1 MTLPSC
7 RAADTCEEDAGRGI
21 PAAVGVARAVDAGAA
36 ASLRASTPPRS
47 EAMPAA
53 VRRDDLG
60 PRGAF
65 GITVPPLSIQ
75 SLLTNRKVHAAVN
88 RQRRGA
94 PDMAAGPILQA
105 PSPARGPRCPRIPF
119 VTLVTGPL

>member
-7 RAADTCEEDAGRGI
+7 RAADTCEADARGGI

-53 VRRDDLG
+53 VRRGDLG

-65 GITVPPLSIQ
+65 GITVPPSSIQ
-75 SLLTNRKVHAAVN
+75 SYSLTAKSTPPSIVSGEGRPIWLRVQYCKSLRRRAV
-88 RQRRGA
+88 RA
-94 PDMAAGPILQA
+94 ILEFR
-105 PSPARGPRCPRIPF
+105 S
-119 VTLVTGPL
+119 

>member
-7 RAADTCEEDAGRGI
+7 RAADTCEADARGGI

-53 VRRDDLG
+53 VRRGDLG

-65 GITVPPLSIQ
+65 GITVPPSSIQ

-94 PDMAAGPILQA
+94 PEMGAGPILQA
-105 PSPARGPRCPRIPF
+105 PSSARGPPVLEFRSRR
-119 VTLVTGPL
+119 L